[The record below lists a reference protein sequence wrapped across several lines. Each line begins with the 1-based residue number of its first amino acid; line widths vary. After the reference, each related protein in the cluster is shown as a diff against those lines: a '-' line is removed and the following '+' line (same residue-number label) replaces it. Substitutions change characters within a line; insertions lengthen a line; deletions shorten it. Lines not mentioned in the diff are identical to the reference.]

1 MPAKSEKQQRFMAA
15 VANNPKFAKKVG
27 VPKSVGEE
35 FMKKKGYM
43 GGGMMRRYAGG
54 GKLSSLLTPES
65 MKKVERSRD
74 VKRRRA
80 ELLGEGMDSPGMGV
94 SEEDIQMLRI
104 GEAPAGFRP
113 MVPDDEMEG
122 KKKVPMPPR
131 RKKKVPMPPKRP
143 KKMKSGGKVRGC
155 GLARGGR
162 PCKMVRMKGA

>member
-43 GGGMMRRYAGG
+43 GGGMMRRYADGG
-54 GKLSSLLTPES
+54 
-65 MKKVERSRD
+65 MMD
-74 VKRRRA
+74 
-80 ELLGEGMDSPGMGV
+80 GMDSPGMGV

-143 KKMKSGGKVRGC
+143 KKMASGGKVRGC